1 MKKYGIRAYGK
12 TFWFSSKKKFADYL
26 MDWIAGTEGSERDRA
41 VNALTNLRRGINFT
55 NSDIC

>member
-12 TFWFSSKKKFADYL
+12 TFWFSSKKKFTDYL